1 LEALSNVLLDF
12 GRERAKVLLRER
24 SQQFQGQGKDHLRG
38 SEPREPLLGG
48 ERAEHLLGGEGT
60 EEHCASGTFIH
71 PQPPP
76 RLSVDYP
83 QMDPEKES

>member
-1 LEALSNVLLDF
+1 MLLDF

-60 EEHCASGTFIH
+60 DHLLGGEPLQSLLKRHLLNGLRDEQGSSRWA
-71 PQPPP
+71 
-76 RLSVDYP
+76 VW
-83 QMDPEKES
+83 